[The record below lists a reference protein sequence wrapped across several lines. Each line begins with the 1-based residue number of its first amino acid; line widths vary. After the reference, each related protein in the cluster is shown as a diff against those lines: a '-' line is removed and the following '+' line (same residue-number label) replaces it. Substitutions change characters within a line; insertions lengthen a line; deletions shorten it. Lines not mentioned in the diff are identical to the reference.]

1 MAKRD
6 HGYGHTLTSG
16 FRTLRSATALQVA
29 LLVVA
34 LGVAGCSRQ
43 TAVETSTTL
52 SAASSP
58 AASSSAASSTLPPA
72 PTTTD
77 TTIATSPGILPQS
90 AAPVEPVLE
99 VVGENFQQPIW
110 VGTRP
115 SDGVVLVGEQTG
127 RIRELETGSVVLDLS
142 NKVLVGS
149 ERGLLGVAFLDDRMF
164 VNYTDENG
172 DTVIAEYPEKG
183 ASADEERVL
192 VQIDQPAANHN
203 GGGIEIGPDGLLWAG
218 MGDGGR
224 SNDAFRNGQDPT
236 SALGAMLR
244 FDVSSPGLA
253 APAGGFSGGLD
264 EIWAIGLRNP
274 WRFTFDD
281 GLLIVADVGQNR
293 IEEISIVAT
302 TETDLNFG
310 WPLLEGSDCFDSCE
324 TGGLVLPALE
334 YDHGEGCSITGG
346 VVYRGSAIPDLVGSY
361 LYSDYCS
368 GWIRAARLSPDGN
381 LTDGRELF
389 ANVGRV
395 TSFGR
400 DAVGEILITDHGGSI
415 FRLAAPG
422 GS

>member
-1 MAKRD
+1 MQSQM
-6 HGYGHTLTSG
+6 TSG
-16 FRTLRSATALQVA
+16 FRALRWATALQVA

-43 TAVETSTTL
+43 SAVETSTTL
-52 SAASSP
+52 SAVSSP
-58 AASSSAASSTLPPA
+58 AVTAPSASSTLPSA
-72 PTTTD
+72 PLTTATTA
-77 TTIATSPGILPQS
+77 TTIATSASTLPQS
-90 AAPVEPVLE
+90 AAPIEPVIE

-110 VGTRP
+110 VGARP

-127 RIRELETGSVVLDLS
+127 RIRELETASVVLDLS

-164 VNYTDENG
+164 VNYTDQNG
-172 DTVIAEYPEKG
+172 DTVIAEYPQKG

-192 VQIDQPAANHN
+192 VHIDQPAANHN

-244 FDVSSPGLA
+244 FDVSRPGLA
-253 APAGGFSGGLD
+253 VPAGGFSGGLD

-293 IEEISIVAT
+293 IEEISIVST
-302 TETDLNFG
+302 TETDVNFG

-368 GWIRAARLSPDGN
+368 GWIRAARLGPDGK

-389 ANVGRV
+389 TSVGRV

-415 FRLAAPG
+415 FRLAVPR